1 MKIFLSATLLIFGAV
16 TVFMS
21 SAVLFDFCGI
31 RAREGNFVPYIVWT
45 NWLCGFL
52 YLVTAYGIYREKKWT
67 LYCLV
72 TALVLLVTATT
83 VLIIHIK
90 NGGLYEMKTLG
101 AIAFRTALTALF
113 TVLTP
118 KFIKR

>member
-16 TVFMS
+16 TVFVS
-21 SAVLFDFCGI
+21 SAVLFDFFRI
-31 RAREGNFVPYIVWT
+31 RAREGNFIPFIVWT

-52 YLVTAYGIYREKKWT
+52 YLVTAYGIYRQKKWT
-67 LYCLV
+67 LYGLV
-72 TALVLLVTATT
+72 TALVLLVTATA

>member
-21 SAVLFDFCGI
+21 SAVLFDFFGI
-31 RAREGNFVPYIVWT
+31 RAREGNFVPFIVWT

-52 YLVTAYGIYREKKWT
+52 YLVTAYGIYRQKKWT
-67 LYCLV
+67 LYGLV
-72 TALVLLVTATT
+72 TALVLLVTATA

>member
-16 TVFMS
+16 TVFVS
-21 SAVLFDFCGI
+21 SAVLFDFFRI

-52 YLVTAYGIYREKKWT
+52 YLVTAYGIYRQKKWT
-67 LYCLV
+67 LYGLV
-72 TALVLLVTATT
+72 TALVLLVTATA

>member
-21 SAVLFDFCGI
+21 SAVLFDFFGI

-52 YLVTAYGIYREKKWT
+52 YLATAYGIYREKKWT

-118 KFIKR
+118 KFFKR